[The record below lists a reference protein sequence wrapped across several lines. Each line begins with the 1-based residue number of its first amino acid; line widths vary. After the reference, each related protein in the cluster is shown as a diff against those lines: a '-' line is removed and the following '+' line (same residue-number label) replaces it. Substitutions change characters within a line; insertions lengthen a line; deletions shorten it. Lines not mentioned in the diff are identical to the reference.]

1 MDILLGRVTQ
11 QAMNYAIRSGVTIT
25 ATYAFKQ
32 CGRLLKE
39 APRSKDRE
47 ELMQLQLR
55 LESKI
60 RVISPAIDMIELI
73 SARGNTSLESAVG
86 LTKDLRYEI
95 QRLGTR
101 LSDAANDEELLR
113 RKSGRAKSR
122 EATEREM
129 KSIIA
134 SIKSLL
140 VRIEDAVPLISLAIT
155 TSGVNLST
163 KLSGT
168 ISPSRLLQASTF
180 LTAADSKYAAEPGVR
195 QQVGPTYSLSMYML
209 FAGHIR
215 PTDEKGIRETTW
227 KEVIHKARVK
237 LFRVALD
244 QLYSLP
250 GEQNSSNGY
259 EAGMLPG
266 FDTATEYEYQLVIV
280 EDLDDGRVHTF
291 EENDPQPGSFDDVPN
306 AGIRDAV
313 PVHEVSKIFY
323 ADTGKILGI
332 GGDGD
337 AQNPVLLI
345 KRDVHAAPPRSMLHK
360 SQMERSYFD
369 SPSAS
374 GAQYVDDSRSEIDAQ
389 FERESAPGTPSK
401 GMQPE
406 PATGPTA
413 WRLPADLDPEWIA
426 FEVYAEEP
434 DTDTEEDE
442 SSLPERK
449 SSARQPSLDPELA
462 GALAKLQLR
471 SSTSTPPMTNGQ
483 LVHLQ
488 HAKLQASQKPAWP
501 PIKTSLSL
509 LEMLIKLTA
518 LQQFKQESHLVI
530 GDEMLNFFLE
540 DTATAG
546 AGPDKDRRQRIRHD
560 ALRRVGF
567 DPYDE
572 SPIKRRGEE
581 HIRGAN
587 ARGAASPRH
596 DFDPDAFPPA
606 SFPYDESY
614 GYDSDQQSPYAPREY
629 EQAPPDYPQY
639 SRDPTPSSPSPRPL
653 LLHQTPSRTSTPGS
667 ATSERHRS
675 AVQAKYAGSPRA
687 SPSPQAPVSAIQT
700 PPSTARSRQ
709 ALLRAQTEPK
719 AGSPLVRE
727 YLAKETD
734 SGFGSGGP
742 SDGETG

>member
-60 RVISPAIDMIELI
+60 RIISPAIDMIELI
-73 SARGNTSLESAVG
+73 SARGNTSLESAVS
-86 LTKDLRYEI
+86 LTKELRYEI

-101 LSDAANDEELLR
+101 LSDAANEEELLK
-113 RKSGRAKSR
+113 RKSSRAKSR
-122 EATEREM
+122 EQTEHEL
-129 KSIIA
+129 KSIVS

-140 VRIEDAVPLISLAIT
+140 VRIEDAVPLINLAIT

-163 KLSGT
+163 NLSGT

-180 LTAADSKYAAEPGVR
+180 LTAADSKYATEPGIR
-195 QQVGPTYSLSMYML
+195 QQVGPTYTLSMYML
-209 FAGHIR
+209 FAGHVR
-215 PTDEKGIRETTW
+215 PTDEDGIRETTW

-237 LFRVALD
+237 LFRVAPD

-250 GEQNSSNGY
+250 GEKATSNGFT
-259 EAGMLPG
+259 ENMLPEPDSASE
-266 FDTATEYEYQLVIV
+266 FDYQLVIV

-291 EENDPQPGSFDDVPN
+291 EDNEPQPGPFDDVPS
-306 AGIRDAV
+306 AGIRDIV

-345 KRDVHAAPPRSMLHK
+345 KRDVHAAPPTTMLRK

-369 SPSAS
+369 SPSVN
-374 GAQYVDDSRSEIDAQ
+374 GTQYDDDDQSEINAQ
-389 FERESAPGTPSK
+389 FERESAPNTPLK
-401 GMQPE
+401 VPQPE
-406 PATGPTA
+406 AVQSSA

-426 FEVYAEEP
+426 FEVFAEEQ
-434 DTDTEEDE
+434 DSDTEDE
-442 SSLPERK
+442 EPTPEERTSSVRQSSL
-449 SSARQPSLDPELA
+449 DHELT
-462 GALAKLQLR
+462 GALSKLRLR
-471 SSTSTPPMTNGQ
+471 SSTPSSNNGQ
-483 LVHLQ
+483 LV
-488 HAKLQASQKPAWP
+488 ASQHSRHPAPRTSAWP

-509 LEMLIKLTA
+509 LEMLVKLTA

-581 HIRGAN
+581 HIRGAD
-587 ARGAASPRH
+587 ARGGASPRVS
-596 DFDPDAFPPA
+596 FDPEAFPQEL
-606 SFPYDESY
+606 PYDDSY
-614 GYDSDQQSPYAPREY
+614 GYEDDPRLAYDQANGGYSPYSREV
-629 EQAPPDYPQY
+629 
-639 SRDPTPSSPSPRPL
+639 TPSSPSPRPL
-653 LLHQTPSRTSTPGS
+653 LLHQTPSRTSTPRS
-667 ATSERHRS
+667 ASSERHRS
-675 AVQAKYAGSPRA
+675 AVQAKYAARIPT
-687 SPSPQAPVSAIQT
+687 SPQAPASAIQT

-719 AGSPLVRE
+719 AGSPLARE
-727 YLAKETD
+727 YLARNAARATEPGGGAEKEV
-734 SGFGSGGP
+734 G
-742 SDGETG
+742 